1 MKSVLKNI
9 FTICLVVILPNLAM
23 ADSRKTLE
31 VFQEFLKEYKKIDD
45 QEKAKARIQ
54 PSNATPTTRRSST
67 TGNTSSLNWPSRGGL
82 EDWGFQR
89 PSGCQPGNA
98 HTYALAK
105 KVNTLSNWGDV
116 NGLIRLESNEF
127 ISGSSSQRI
136 RMAKGNS
143 QEISVLQDD
152 LNKMESYLNE
162 LDNEGTSY
170 IQLTSSGYQ
179 NGADVIKAIKR
190 FEIVGQNCANMDGN
204 GAANA
209 IACGLQSK
217 AFYYTAYLENFIQVA
232 CHLGLNTPNFQVAN
246 VNSDSTITS
255 SSGNNTSTLTKPN
268 KQQGNPSNSDSNDES
283 IQNPSE
289 QVANYASQNLSAYDK
304 KYEGIGKKHNANA
317 EASRCLKFIPH
328 KKQIFNE
335 CDYMVEALF
344 CAINPDPNST
354 RHAFEMAPY
363 FNCDTNSIGMWPVKA
378 KSPLMGRF
386 SADNVALFACRKPS
400 YPGAKFNRDSK
411 SFSGRCSEY

>member
-1 MKSVLKNI
+1 MNSILTKILLISLVLIISQN
-9 FTICLVVILPNLAM
+9 AM
-23 ADSRKTLE
+23 ADSKKTLE

-45 QEKAKARIQ
+45 QEKARARIQ

-89 PSGCQPGNA
+89 PSGCQSGNA
-98 HTYALAK
+98 HTFALAK
-105 KVNTLSNWGDV
+105 KVNSLSNWGDV
-116 NGLIRLESNEF
+116 NGFIKLESNEF

-136 RMAKGNS
+136 RMARGNS
-143 QEISVLQDD
+143 QAISSLQDE

-162 LDNEGTSY
+162 LDDEGTSY

-217 AFYYTAYLENFIQVA
+217 AFYYTAFLENFIQVA
-232 CHLGLNTPNFQVAN
+232 CHLGLNTPTFQVAN
-246 VNSDSTITS
+246 VNSNPTLAS
-255 SSGNNTSTLTKPN
+255 SSSNNSSTLSKPN
-268 KQQGNPSNSDSNDES
+268 KQQENPSNSDSNHES
-283 IQNPSE
+283 TQNPSE

-304 KYEGIGKKHNANA
+304 KYEGIGKKHNPDA
-317 EASRCLKFIPH
+317 EASRCLKFIPS

-335 CDYMVEALF
+335 CDYKVEALF

-354 RHAFEMAPY
+354 SHAFEMAPY
-363 FNCDTNSIGMWPVKA
+363 FNCATNSIGMWTVSA
-378 KSPLMGRF
+378 KSALMGRF
-386 SADNVALFACRKPS
+386 SAENVAVFACKKPS